1 METITSIKHI
11 VFLITAVLILKLQYA
26 LFLADSSAVY
36 VFALIH
42 YPLLHS
48 EAKNN
53 LVSFFLLHSFS
64 FLLPTITPRKTTLVS
79 ISLLCLH

>member
-42 YPLLHS
+42 YPLHS